1 MAEEEVVILEAEN
14 TPSNEEESFALI
26 EEERTDEITPSEV
39 VPLNQNK
46 KRSPAK
52 KRLLIL
58 LIAGVILLIG
68 IMVALLLILN
78 AKDTVS
84 QTPIIKEKEEEK
96 ILQKEQFSPS
106 KLDSMIKKA
115 HLLYEQGNKEEA
127 LKIYEKIATFN
138 EAISY
143 YNIGVAKLKEKNF
156 SEALEA
162 FKKAIQNKE
171 HRCISA
177 INAAVCA
184 LELKDDTLFT
194 YYIDL
199 AFSYLPEES
208 NAPLYSYYVGLVHY
222 YKNFYYEALSAIRH
236 PSMEFY
242 KEDQTYLA
250 SKILASLNQNTLA
263 IDTLEGI
270 KTEGDHFTLGLLYA
284 KKGDFI
290 TAKHYLQRAIH
301 AEPHNAKVKIAL
313 SMVENKLGN
322 LGNTASLLGEVYKIN
337 DTNAQTKPIYNIH
350 TILKPS
356 LFDVQNAQKEFEKEL
371 FFTQENIY
379 GLLFYY
385 APYKVFDAKQTIDYI
400 RKGSMNIFIDEIGPA
415 LSYLKASSTIS
426 KVNIAISKGIK
437 QALNAHVYE
446 ANTIFAHMVE
456 EYKNHSILHYNLALT
471 YAQIGDYA
479 AAYKNFS
486 KSYHL
491 DNNNYLAGVFAIMSG
506 HLINRDVAKL
516 LEDVKESIHKNPAL
530 EKENLYLSLLYLT
543 DKNEFSLTRW
553 LEMEKEDSPLSLV
566 LNIIASQKL
575 SNERMYERST
585 QKLQALLPKDIMANI
600 IAFNAKHHK
609 KAIKSYAKEIQMEFN
624 KLPLEYDAFYY
635 GPKMVKEQYIKLLQI
650 GGLLHQK
657 RDSVRAQME
666 KEQEDIPA
674 MMQTL
679 AFMEIYTNRFEEAF
693 TLYNKLID
701 DYHKKDTYTIF
712 LASVAAIGA
721 GHNENAIALL
731 ELSKLTDPANMESR
745 YALGLLYQE
754 IGNFEA
760 ASVQYR
766 SIGNS
771 GFISRYFSFNIAR

>member
-1 MAEEEVVILEAEN
+1 MAEEEVIILEADAS
-14 TPSNEEESFALI
+14 SNDAEESFAPI
-26 EEERTDEITPSEV
+26 EEERTDEITASEV
-39 VPLNQNK
+39 LPLNQEFVQQKSK
-46 KRSPAK
+46 KK
-52 KRLLIL
+52 LIIL
-58 LIAGVILLIG
+58 LIAGVILLLG
-68 IMVALLLILN
+68 IIVTLLLILN
-78 AKDTVS
+78 SKKE
-84 QTPIIKEKEEEK
+84 TPITPTVVEKEEEK
-96 ILQKEQFSPS
+96 PYIKEQFSPS
-106 KLDSMIKKA
+106 KLDSLIKKA
-115 HLLYEQGNKEEA
+115 HLLYEQGNKDEA

-138 EAISY
+138 EAISF
-143 YNIGVAKLKEKNF
+143 YNIGVAKLKEQNF
-156 SEALEA
+156 PEALEA

-184 LELKDDTLFT
+184 LELKDDKLFT

-199 AFSYLPEES
+199 AFAYLPEES

-222 YKNFYYEALSAIRH
+222 YKNFYHEALSAIRH
-236 PSMEFY
+236 PDMEFY

-250 SKILASLNQNTLA
+250 SKILASLNHNTLSLS
-263 IDTLEGI
+263 TLESV
-270 KTEGDHFTLGLLYA
+270 KQENDHFTLGLLYA
-284 KKGDFI
+284 KTGNYQ
-290 TAKHYLQRAIH
+290 TAKAHLLKALQNNPENSQI
-301 AEPHNAKVKIAL
+301 KIAL

-322 LGNTASLLGEVYKIN
+322 LKNTASLINEVYKIN
-337 DTNAQTKPIYNIH
+337 TPDAKAIYKMH

-356 LFDVQNAQKEFEKEL
+356 LFDIQTAQAEFEKEL
-371 FFTQENIY
+371 FFNNENIY
-379 GLLFYY
+379 NLLFYY

-437 QALNAHVYE
+437 KALNFHVYE
-446 ANTIFAHMVE
+446 ANDIFLQMVE

-471 YAQIGDYA
+471 NAQIGDYA
-479 AAYKNFS
+479 NAYKNFS

-506 HLINRDVAKL
+506 NLIGKDVTKL
-516 LEDVKESIHKNPAL
+516 SEDVKESLSRNQNL
-530 EKENLYLSLLYLT
+530 EKENLYVSLIYLS
-543 DKNEFSLTRW
+543 DGNHFSLTRW
-553 LEMEKEDSPLSLV
+553 LEMEKDDSPLSLV

-575 SNERMYERST
+575 NNERTYRQNS
-585 QKLQALLPKDIMANI
+585 QKLQALLPQDIMANI
-600 IAFNAKHHK
+600 IAFNIKHQK
-609 KAIKSYAKEIQMEFN
+609 QNVKNYARAVQMEFN
-624 KLPLEYDAFYY
+624 KLPLDYDAFYY
-635 GPKMVKEQYIKLLQI
+635 GPKIVKEQYIKLLQI

-657 RDSVRAQME
+657 RDSVKAKME
-666 KEQEDIPA
+666 EELEDISSI
-674 MMQTL
+674 MQTV
-679 AFMEIYTNRFEEAF
+679 AFMEIYTNHFEEAF

-701 DYHKKDTYTIF
+701 DYKKKDTHTIF

-721 GHNENAIALL
+721 GHSENAIALL
-731 ELSKLTDPANMESR
+731 ELSKLTDPTNPESR

-771 GFISRYFSFNIAR
+771 GFSSRYFSFSIVK